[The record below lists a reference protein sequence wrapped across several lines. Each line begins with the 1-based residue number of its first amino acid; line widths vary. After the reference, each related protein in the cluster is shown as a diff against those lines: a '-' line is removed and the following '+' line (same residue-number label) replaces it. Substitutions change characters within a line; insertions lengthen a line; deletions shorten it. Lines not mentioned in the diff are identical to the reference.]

1 MHEPK
6 GSILPIT
13 GPRRFVIDLVHF
25 AKRVPST
32 PVSRLVN
39 VSALFAPRDEHPS
52 RPSWALLFMKA
63 YSLVG
68 ANHPPLRRALLIRRN
83 DLD

>member
-6 GSILPIT
+6 GSTLPIT

-39 VSALFAPRDEHPS
+39 VSALFGPAMS
-52 RPSWALLFMKA
+52 TRPAHRGRCFS
-63 YSLVG
+63 
-68 ANHPPLRRALLIRRN
+68 
-83 DLD
+83 